1 MFLVAWKDLDWEMTK
16 LYFWDLF
23 IQITVIPARI
33 TGGKEIDLTQKT
45 LWLLIANIAF
55 WMILVFIILFMVIL
69 FYKVK
74 SYFV

>member
-1 MFLVAWKDLDWEMTK
+1 MFLVVWKDLDWEQIK

-23 IQITVIPARI
+23 IQITVIPAWVS
-33 TGGKEIDLTQKT
+33 GKEIDLTKEL

-55 WMILVFIILFMVIL
+55 WMVLVVIVLFMVIL

>member
-23 IQITVIPARI
+23 IQITTIPAWVS
-33 TGGKEIDLTQKT
+33 GKKIDLTKEL

-55 WMILVFIILFMVIL
+55 WMVLVFIVLFIVIL

>member
-23 IQITVIPARI
+23 IQITTIPAWVS
-33 TGGKEIDLTQKT
+33 GKEIDLTKEP

-55 WMILVFIILFMVIL
+55 WMVLVFTVLFMVIL

>member
-1 MFLVAWKDLDWEMTK
+1 MTK

-23 IQITVIPARI
+23 IQITTIPAWVS
-33 TGGKEIDLTQKT
+33 GKEIDLTKEP

-55 WMILVFIILFMVIL
+55 WMVLVFTVLFMVIL

>member
-23 IQITVIPARI
+23 IQIKVIPAWVS
-33 TGGKEIDLTQKT
+33 GKEIDLTKEL
-45 LWLLIANIAF
+45 LWLVIANIAF
-55 WMILVFIILFMVIL
+55 WMVLVVIVLFMIIL

>member
-1 MFLVAWKDLDWEMTK
+1 MTK

-23 IQITVIPARI
+23 IQITTIPAHI
-33 TGGKEIDLTQKT
+33 SGGKEIDLTQET

-55 WMILVFIILFMVIL
+55 WMVLVIIVLFMVIL